1 MKNFLFDVDG
11 TLTPHRQPMTDDF
24 KHFFMKMLRNKGED
38 EKVFLVTGSD
48 KQKTIEQVGHAI
60 WHSVDGSYQNC
71 GNQLYIDGQL
81 IKQSEWELSLI
92 HI

>member
-24 KHFFMKMLRNKGED
+24 KHFFMKMLRNKSED

-48 KQKTIEQVGHAI
+48 
-60 WHSVDGSYQNC
+60 
-71 GNQLYIDGQL
+71 
-81 IKQSEWELSLI
+81 LSLI